1 MSSGTIAGGFC
12 VLVLVSSLFAPQL
25 APYEPNTMNIANRFA
40 LPSIQHPFGTDD
52 FGRDIFSRIVFG
64 GRTIL
69 ITGLVSVGVA
79 LFIGSSIGVLAGYAQ
94 GWLDEGLMRLMDV
107 VLSFPSVLLAILIVA
122 ALGPGLSNA
131 LIAIAVSM
139 IPVFARLS
147 RSLVV
152 SVAQEEFV
160 TAARALGAKHTRILL
175 HHITPNI
182 LLPLIVQASALLAVA
197 ISTSTALNFLG
208 LGVEPPTPDWGLMV
222 SSGQRLI
229 FDAPH
234 VPFFPGVVIT
244 LTVLAVN
251 FVGDSLRDTL
261 DPKGRASG

>member
-1 MSSGTIAGGFC
+1 M
-12 VLVLVSSLFAPQL
+12 LVLISSLFAPQL
-25 APYEPNTMNIANRFA
+25 APYDPSAMNVVNRFA
-40 LPSIQHPFGTDD
+40 LPSLEHPFGTDD
-52 FGRDIFSRIVFG
+52 FGRDIFSRILFG

-69 ITGLVSVGVA
+69 TTGVVSVTVA
-79 LFIGSSIGVLAGYAQ
+79 LLVGGSIGVLAGYAQ
-94 GWLDEGLMRLMDV
+94 GWLDDSLMRLMDV
-107 VLSFPSVLLAILIVA
+107 VLSFPSILLAILIVA
-122 ALGPGLSNA
+122 ALGPGMSNA
-131 LIAIAVSM
+131 LIAITVSM
-139 IPVFARLS
+139 IPLFARLS

-152 SVAQEEFV
+152 SVAQEEYV
-160 TAARALGAKHTRILL
+160 AAVKALGAR
-175 HHITPNI
+175 HIGIVLRHIIPNI
-182 LLPLIVQASALLAVA
+182 LPPLIVQASALLAVA

-251 FVGDSLRDTL
+251 FVGDSLRDRL
-261 DPKGRASG
+261 DPKKRVHRL